1 MRVDMRILKAMLM
14 VACVMSAISIFRPIV
29 QPGGTFGIV
38 SSIVDT
44 AVFGC
49 AIYGIHRR
57 APLMWKLGFAII
69 VGLGAQ
75 FLIQSLIIWSS
86 IGRATNARIE
96 SGFLTI
102 ATLAVTAYWL
112 FWWKRQRAYF
122 IDGSG

>member
-1 MRVDMRILKAMLM
+1 MRILKAMLV

-29 QPGGTFGIV
+29 LPGGTFGIV
-38 SSIVDT
+38 SSIIDT

-69 VGLGAQ
+69 IGLGAQ

-86 IGRATNARIE
+86 IGRAATARLE

-102 ATLAVTAYWL
+102 ATLAVTMYWL
-112 FWWKRQRAYF
+112 IWWKRQRPYF
-122 IDGSG
+122 IAVSE

>member
-1 MRVDMRILKAMLM
+1 MLV

-29 QPGGTFGIV
+29 LPGGKFGIV
-38 SSIVDT
+38 SSIIDT

-75 FLIQSLIIWSS
+75 FLMQSLIIWSS
-86 IGRATNARIE
+86 ILGRATNARIE

-102 ATLAVTAYWL
+102 ATLAVTTYWL
-112 FWWKRQRAYF
+112 FWWKRQRPYF
-122 IDGSG
+122 INGSE